1 MKLEPHSA
9 APPVGRFD
17 LSAEARREHRALV
30 FDYRVTGRIDDLV
43 LADAAWPE
51 RTEDLWETTCFEA
64 FARRPGETSYLEF
77 NFAPST
83 RWAAYWFS
91 AYRASRIGPD
101 MATPRI
107 FTTKTAEEFRLRA
120 EIEANALPR
129 GPLLLALT
137 AVIQEKS
144 GAKSYW
150 SLAHAGANPDFHALE
165 GFAFDLK

>member
-1 MKLEPHSA
+1 MKLEPHVA

-17 LSAEARREHRALV
+17 LGAQARREDGALV

-51 RTEDLWETTCFEA
+51 RTDNLWETTCFEV
-64 FARRPGETSYLEF
+64 FARRPDETSYLEF

-91 AYRASRIGPD
+91 AYRAGRIGPD
-101 MATPRI
+101 ITPPRI
-107 FTTKTAEEFRLRA
+107 VMTKTAEELRFRA
-120 EIEANALPR
+120 EIEANALPQGR
-129 GPLLLALT
+129 LLLALT
-137 AVIQEKS
+137 AVIEEKS
-144 GAKSYW
+144 GVKSYW
-150 SLAHAGANPDFHALE
+150 SLAHAGADPDFHALE